1 MTNSPQGDDRTG
13 NTQASGDLD
22 PDLDSTLDRHTDL
35 DELRNGGPTETPGA
49 MTTTGGS
56 AGPASVR
63 RRVQPGAGPT
73 TTGAAGSGG
82 MHAPIGGG
90 TSDATTTGSGAAA
103 VSRPDDETETR
114 RK

>member
-1 MTNSPQGDDRTG
+1 MTNDDRTDDG
-13 NTQASGDLD
+13 ARAPGDLD
-22 PDLDSTLDRHTDL
+22 PALDSTLDRHTDL
-35 DELRNGGPTETPGA
+35 DELRDGGPTRTPGA

-63 RRVQPGAGPT
+63 RRVQPGAAPT

-82 MHAPIGGG
+82 MHAPIGGA

-103 VSRPDDETETR
+103 VSRPDDETDPR
-114 RK
+114 RE

>member
-1 MTNSPQGDDRTG
+1 MTNSPHGDDRTG
-13 NTQASGDLD
+13 SAPAPGDLD
-22 PDLDSTLDRHTDL
+22 PRLDSTLDRHTDL

-73 TTGAAGSGG
+73 MTGAAGSGG

-90 TSDATTTGSGAAA
+90 TSDATTTGSGAG
-103 VSRPDDETETR
+103 R
-114 RK
+114 RQPARRRD